1 MWKISWWAHT
11 FCRFRTFLQQVS
23 MVTPAAPAH
32 PLRAFCDGCGSRFE
46 EGQLRPLSKF
56 CSYCGEPLSPWI
68 LRQIASPATRSFTTA
83 HPSRAPTTLAQ
94 QDRSVSPEDESPVRP
109 AGVRAARQNGPRR
122 LFHESASDDEDDD
135 LPVIPAQRNRRG
147 RISHRPVT
155 PAQPELPSSRAKR
168 SAERINY
175 SVDNAFYQMSR
186 PSSNQVQSERSQKRL
201 KTERPLTRSTAPQV
215 RTLSEIPKLKS
226 KIKSRKNS
234 SSSDLSGVSPKALF
248 DSNSEDDDDEYDTSD
263 DLEDE
268 LGRPLGSY
276 RKRAFARRSKPFI
289 HPPFVHS
296 DRPISDVR
304 TFLQLNLILRRV
316 TNSEFKISAR
326 RKMFLPV
333 LSAIKLPS
341 KHLIWVHR
349 SLLAK
354 NVGRLSGT
362 LARSRH
368 HAC

>member
-1 MWKISWWAHT
+1 MTVQLRCWWLSGVRFEVEGMVWKISWWAHT

-135 LPVIPAQRNRRG
+135 LPVTPAQRDRRG
-147 RISHRPVT
+147 RIRHRPVT
-155 PAQPELPSSRAKR
+155 PAQPEPLNSRAKR

-175 SVDNAFYQMSR
+175 SVDNTFHQMLR

-215 RTLSEIPKLKS
+215 CT
-226 KIKSRKNS
+226 
-234 SSSDLSGVSPKALF
+234 
-248 DSNSEDDDDEYDTSD
+248 
-263 DLEDE
+263 
-268 LGRPLGSY
+268 
-276 RKRAFARRSKPFI
+276 
-289 HPPFVHS
+289 
-296 DRPISDVR
+296 
-304 TFLQLNLILRRV
+304 
-316 TNSEFKISAR
+316 
-326 RKMFLPV
+326 
-333 LSAIKLPS
+333 LSAIPQIEKQ
-341 KHLIWVHR
+341 
-349 SLLAK
+349 A
-354 NVGRLSGT
+354 
-362 LARSRH
+362 
-368 HAC
+368 